1 MKGYIERLRLLI
13 QKRVA
18 IEEKLISHIAKLE
31 RAYTEANTELSVAL
45 GGRTEEIKKILKT
58 TVSTGI
64 PIHRILV
71 PDTSL

>member
-31 RAYTEANTELSVAL
+31 TAYTDANTELSVAL
-45 GGRTEEIKKILKT
+45 NGRTEEIKVMLKT
-58 TVSTGI
+58 SVSTGFRAI
-64 PIHRILV
+64 V
-71 PDTSL
+71 SLFLTPRF